1 MAEDKE
7 LTQPLKD
14 VASAIENE
22 DIVSSVQK
30 RLDETLGN
38 ISAEDL
44 KDVEDSTP
52 DDQDDKKDDQADD
65 SKSKDDSTPDD
76 KPEDKK
82 DKDDTGDTDGDE
94 NKDAPSESDD
104 KVDKETDDK
113 TDKKFELPD
122 AFHRAAEHDGWKPE
136 DIKGF
141 FEADPE
147 RALVTFQNIYTSM
160 NRASKEFANLG
171 RIKAEQTRKQVED
184 TAKVDDKIEIKDFV
198 NIEKLKEDY
207 EDTALIDGVVKPLN
221 EALKQVSQEIKSLKS
236 QKSSSADDIAFAKTD
251 QIAAT
256 QRAEATAKQADMKLI
271 EQFFT
276 AEDMKSYKDFYGTI
290 GMGQIFQD
298 LQPGQQKNRYE
309 MLQIADQ
316 MVVGNAIQGIELSVP
331 DALLRAHLL
340 VTESIREKVI
350 REEIKSSLTKR
361 NKGLTLRPSAGKK
374 SAAAVSEGGKPKN
387 RAEVIANAERNLAK
401 TFGN

>member
-1 MAEDKE
+1 MPEEKE
-7 LTQPLKD
+7 PIQPLKD
-14 VASAIENE
+14 VASAVEDENVVAAVE
-22 DIVSSVQK
+22 K
-30 RLDETLGN
+30 RLAETLGDV
-38 ISAEDL
+38 SAEDL
-44 KDVEDSTP
+44 KDAEDSTP
-52 DDQDDKKDDQADD
+52 DDDNQADD

-76 KPEDKK
+76 KDES
-82 DKDDTGDTDGDE
+82 DKDDSGDKDGDE
-94 NKDAPSESDD
+94 NKDAPSEPD
-104 KVDKETDDK
+104 DKETDEKDDK
-113 TDKKFELPD
+113 TEKKFELPD

-147 RALVTFQNIYTSM
+147 RALVTFQNIYNSM
-160 NRASKEFANLG
+160 NRASRDFANLG

-184 TAKVDDKIEIKDFV
+184 TTKADDKIEIKDF
-198 NIEKLKEDY
+198 IDIAKLKEDY

-221 EALKQVSQEIKSLKS
+221 DALKQVTQEIKSLKS
-236 QKSSSADDIAFAKTD
+236 QKSSSADDVAFAKSD

-256 QRAEATAKQADMKLI
+256 QRAEVTAKQADMKLI
-271 EQFFT
+271 DGFFT
-276 AEDMKSYKDFYGTI
+276 AEDMKSYKDFYGVI

-316 MVVGNAIQGIELSVP
+316 MIAGYAMQGTELSVN

-340 VTESIREKVI
+340 VTEPIREKVI

-374 SAAAVSEGGKPKN
+374 SEAAVSEGGKPKDK
-387 RAEVIANAERNLAK
+387 AEVIRRAGQRLAK
-401 TFGN
+401 VFGN

>member
-1 MAEDKE
+1 MPENKE
-7 LTQPLKD
+7 PLKN
-14 VASAIENE
+14 VTSAIENE
-22 DIVSSVQK
+22 ELVADVEK
-30 RLDETLGN
+30 RLNETLGD

-44 KDVEDSTP
+44 KDAEEPTP
-52 DDQDDKKDDQADD
+52 GEKDDQADD
-65 SKSKDDSTPDD
+65 SEPKDDSTPDN
-76 KPEDKK
+76 ESK
-82 DKDDTGDTDGDE
+82 DKDDSGDTDGDE
-94 NKDAPSESDD
+94 IKDAPSESDD
-104 KVDKETDDK
+104 KEADDK
-113 TDKKFELPD
+113 KADKKFELPD

-147 RALVTFQNIYTSM
+147 RALVTFQNIYQSM

-184 TAKVDDKIEIKDFV
+184 TANADDKTEIKDFV
-198 NIEKLKEDY
+198 NVEKLKEDY
-207 EDTALIDGVVKPLN
+207 EDIALIDGVIKPLN
-221 EALKQVSQEIKSLKS
+221 DALKQITQEVKSLKS
-236 QKSSSADDIAFAKTD
+236 QKSPSTDDIAFAKSD

-256 QRAEATAKQADMKLI
+256 QRAEATAKQADIKLI

-276 AEDMKSYKDFYGTI
+276 AENMKPYKDFYGTM

-298 LQPGQQKNRYE
+298 LRPGQQKNRYE
-309 MLQIADQ
+309 VLQTADQ
-316 MVVGNAIQGIELSVP
+316 MIAGNAIQGIELSIN

-340 VTESIREKVI
+340 VTEPIREKVI

-374 SAAAVSEGGKPKN
+374 SAAAVNEGGRPKD
-387 RAEVIANAERNLAK
+387 RAEVIANAEQRLKKVFSN
-401 TFGN
+401 

>member
-1 MAEDKE
+1 MADEKDPK
-7 LTQPLKD
+7 QPLKD
-14 VASAIENE
+14 VASAIEDEN
-22 DIVSSVQK
+22 VVASVEK
-30 RLDETLGN
+30 RLVETFGGVP
-38 ISAEDL
+38 AEDFE
-44 KDVEDSTP
+44 DGEDSTP
-52 DDQDDKKDDQADD
+52 DDKDKKDDQADD
-65 SKSKDDSTPDD
+65 SKSEDDSTPDKD
-76 KPEDKK
+76 QD
-82 DKDDTGDTDGDE
+82 DKDEIGDKDGDE
-94 NKDAPSESDD
+94 NTDAPSESDD
-104 KVDKETDDK
+104 KDKETDDK

-147 RALVTFQNIYTSM
+147 RALVTFQNIYNSM
-160 NRASKEFANLG
+160 NRASKDFATLG
-171 RIKAEQTRKQVED
+171 RIKAEETRKQVED
-184 TAKVDDKIEIKDFV
+184 AAKTDDKIEIKDF
-198 NIEKLKEDY
+198 IDIAKLKEDY

-221 EALKQVSQEIKSLKS
+221 DALKQVTQEIKSLKS
-236 QKSSSADDIAFAKTD
+236 QKSSSAADIEFAKTD
-251 QIAAT
+251 QVAAT
-256 QRAEATAKQADMKLI
+256 QRAEITAKEADMKLI

-276 AEDMKSYKDFYGTI
+276 AEDMKSYKDFYGAI

-316 MVVGNAIQGIELSVP
+316 MIAGNAIQGTELSIS

-340 VTESIREKVI
+340 VTEPIREKVI

-374 SAAAVSEGGKPKN
+374 STAAVNEGGKPKD
-387 RAEVIANAERNLAK
+387 RAGVIRNAEQRLAK
-401 TFGN
+401 VFG